1 MTQRS
6 SRSGAVTL
14 RQVAA
19 HAAVS
24 RQTVSNA
31 LNAPHRLD
39 PATLAKVNQAI
50 EELRYRPNRSARSL
64 STGSAGLIGYCM
76 VGRPE
81 GTVNAFMD
89 SFLHALC
96 GTVETAGRHVL
107 LFTAPAG
114 EAGMSVYADLVA
126 QQAVDAFVLSET
138 ERDDPRHRWLAD
150 RGIRFV
156 SFGRTWQRQGQQPG
170 SWVDV
175 DGATACAALVDGLH
189 ALGHTRIA
197 FVGWRGRL
205 GATEDRLQGWRE
217 ACRRHGLRAERL
229 LVRSTGDTVADGEL
243 AAHELLDRPDP
254 PTAIMA
260 VCDVLALGVLRA
272 VTKRGYRAG
281 ADVAITG
288 FDDSPLAAAV
298 APGLTTV
305 RQPIAEVADT
315 LLRLLEA
322 PNGHTEGVLLPGTVI
337 SRASAPVAIAS
348 RTDDGF

>member
-6 SRSGAVTL
+6 TRHGAVTL

-39 PATLAKVNQAI
+39 PATLAKVRKAI

-64 STGSAGLIGYCM
+64 STGSAGLIGYC
-76 VGRPE
+76 VIERADGA
-81 GTVNAFMD
+81 VNSLMD

-96 GTVETAGRHVL
+96 GAVESAGRHVL

-126 QQAVDAFVLSET
+126 QQAVDAFVLSDT
-138 ERDDPRHRWLAD
+138 ERDDPRHRWLTD

-156 SFGRTWQRQGQQPG
+156 SFGRTWQETGQPG

-175 DGATACAALVDGLH
+175 DGAAACAELVDGLH

-197 FVGWRGRL
+197 FIGWRGRL
-205 GATEDRLQGWRE
+205 GAAEDRLIGWRE
-217 ACRRHGLRAERL
+217 ACRRHGLDHDHL
-229 LVRSTGDTVADGEL
+229 LVRSTGDTVTAGEV
-243 AAHELLDRPDP
+243 AAAELLDRPDP

-272 VTKRGYRAG
+272 VSKRGYLAG
-281 ADVAITG
+281 VDVAVTG

-298 APGLTTV
+298 APGLTSV
-305 RQPIAEVADT
+305 RQPITDIADT
-315 LLRLLEA
+315 LLRLLGA
-322 PNGHTEGVLLPGTVI
+322 PDGHTEGVLLPGTVV
-337 SRASAPVAIAS
+337 SRASAPLRI
-348 RTDDGF
+348 RDRQEK